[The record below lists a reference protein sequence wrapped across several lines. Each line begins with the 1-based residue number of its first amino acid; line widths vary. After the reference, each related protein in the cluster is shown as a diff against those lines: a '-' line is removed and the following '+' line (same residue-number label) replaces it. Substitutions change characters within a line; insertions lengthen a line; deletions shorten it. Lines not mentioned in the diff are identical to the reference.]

1 MADWYVSSATY
12 ALVAVWQATHAYVI
26 GDLIKPTAPAN
37 GSKYV
42 FRCTTAGTSG
52 GTEPNWAGA
61 PSNNATIVSGGATFT
76 NVSGQSTY
84 GWAAAFGDVF
94 TASSSA
100 GGRVLNG
107 DRVFVS
113 SDHTETSTA
122 NGNISISVS
131 FNYGGV
137 VLISVNRAGSVPPVA
152 ADIQNGAAISYTG
165 ASTLFFDATA
175 DHFWQGFTFTLGGS
189 ASFLYFNSGQSKL
202 HYFKN
207 CAFVFTTS
215 ATTAKLSTNNP
226 ARIILDNT
234 TIQFN
239 NVSQC
244 ISANYAFEITWINTP
259 SALPGSAPTTLF
271 QIASGALLVTCRGV
285 DLSAVTGTL
294 VSNSAG
300 AGNIKV
306 LLDSCRVASGVTRF
320 ATPTSG
326 GNAHDEV
333 ELVNCYDGTNVISE
347 RYTAAGSIIT
357 DRASYLSGGAQD
369 DVGAYSFKLASS
381 TRCDFAA
388 FPVECFTFDVEN
400 TLVGSARAASVEII
414 SSGSLNNNDITLLLQ
429 YMGTSGSPIAN
440 FAQSLASVLTAAAS
454 LPASANTWISPPAT
468 PVKQLLQVSFTP
480 TAAGRVRG
488 VVRLGKVSANV
499 WVNPQMTI
507 T

>member
-12 ALVAVWQATHAYVI
+12 AAVPVWAASTAYTV
-26 GDLIKPTAPAN
+26 GQFVKPTAPAN
-37 GSKYV
+37 GAKFV

-52 GTEPNWAGA
+52 GTEPGWAAAG
-61 PSNNATIVSGGATFT
+61 PNNGTIASGGATFT
-76 NVSGQSTY
+76 NVAGQSTY
-84 GWAAAFGDVF
+84 GWAAACGDVF
-94 TASSSA
+94 SLSANA
-100 GGRVLNG
+100 GGRILNG
-107 DRVFVS
+107 DRVFAS
-113 SDHTETSTA
+113 SDHSEASTNSNYA
-122 NGNISISVS
+122 ISNS
-131 FNYGGV
+131 FGYGGV

-152 ADIQNGAAISYTG
+152 ADIQNGAAITYTG
-165 ASTLFFDATA
+165 GSSFLFDASA
-175 DHFWQGFTFTLGGS
+175 DHFWQGFTITLGGT
-189 ASFLYFNSGQSKL
+189 ASVWYFNNGQTKL
-202 HYFKN
+202 HHFKN

-215 ATTAKLSTNNP
+215 VTTAKISTNNP
-226 ARIILDNT
+226 ARLILDNT

-239 NVSQC
+239 NAGQG
-244 ISANYAFEITWINTP
+244 ITAGYPFDFTWINTP
-259 SALPGSAPTTLF
+259 SALPGTAPSALF
-271 QIASGALLVTCRGV
+271 QIVAGALLATCRGV
-285 DLSAVTGTL
+285 DLSALTGTL

-320 ATPTSG
+320 ATPTSA
-326 GNAHDEV
+326 GNAHDEL
-333 ELVNCYDGTNVISE
+333 ELVNCYDGSNVISE
-347 RYTAAGSIIT
+347 RHTPAGSVT
-357 DRASYLSGGAQD
+357 SDRASYLSGGAQD

-440 FAQSLASVLTAAAS
+440 FAQSLASVLTAVAS